1 MKKMTEHAQVAKM
14 IRKDLKE
21 AYPLVKFSVTSKSF
35 ANGDSVSIKWE
46 NGPTTEMIKSI
57 TNRYQAGDFNAME
70 DIYEYDHSK
79 ADTPTVKYVMQ
90 NRIISDDKR
99 AEIKT
104 EIENKFGCDLSDQQG
119 IFDRFRCWPD
129 TLIYREYKDRAF

>member
-1 MKKMTEHAQVAKM
+1 MKRITEHAQVGQL
-14 IRKDLKE
+14 IRKELKH
-21 AYPLVKFSVTSKSF
+21 AYPQTRFTVTTKSY
-35 ANGDSVSIKWE
+35 ANGNSAAVRWE
-46 NGPTTEMIKSI
+46 NGPTSQMIDDI
-57 TNRYQAGDFNAME
+57 TCKHKAGNFNAME